1 MTRAFDE
8 TVPFPRWE
16 GPQPSAFAQR
26 STVCVRADDLRD
38 DNVPIGSRAYR
49 AMLQLDPLIEEAFDT
64 LFSTG
69 AYLTDE
75 RSPFAESDFRICLE
89 SVQGYHCREHFRDD
103 DADRTLVFNLTVI
116 ACDLLTLLQT
126 YSPHWRG
133 VPAAKRPALLRIQT
147 DLVARATR
155 FGDALLTG
163 RCA

>member
-1 MTRAFDE
+1 MRPFFDE

-16 GPQPSAFAQR
+16 GPLPAAFAQR

-49 AMLQLDPLIEEAFDT
+49 AMLQLDPLIKEAFET

-75 RSPFAESDFRICLE
+75 RSPFAECDYRICLE
-89 SVQGYHCREHFRDD
+89 SVQGYHCHTHRDD

-116 ACDLLTLLQT
+116 ACDLLALLQT
-126 YSPHWRG
+126 YTPHWRG
-133 VPAAKRPALLRIQT
+133 VPAAKRPALLLVQAA
-147 DLVARATR
+147 LVARATR
-155 FGDALLTG
+155 LVEALLTG